1 MNRAE
6 YEELADSYPDL
17 PIPATP
23 ENIAFA
29 RKFML
34 AAWDQR
40 AEELGRKDP
49 PDLSDSCKFSSQFAR
64 IIFGGELQG
73 NVDHQ
78 FIRLPNGRIL
88 DLNMYADDV
97 QHKIDH
103 PHIHDPEFFGNPE
116 HEKSMASCRGRVFQW
131 VEDFRKLLKARDNQ
145 PPAKPAVVESF
156 DTDPEKPGQF
166 VGVKF
171 SPRTVAKLVEWCKA
185 NDVPN
190 REDAANYH
198 TTVILSRARKFKY
211 DPLRWNPPL
220 RVEPTS
226 FKLDLFGPNKDKL
239 VLTYDCAEL
248 DARHWAAR
256 VEHKLSWDFPEYI
269 PHITLCNFEHAF
281 QGDISK
287 LPVPDFPLE
296 IVAEYVKDFE

>member
-1 MNRAE
+1 MNREE
-6 YEELADSYPDL
+6 YEEIADSYPDL

-23 ENIAFA
+23 ENIELA
-29 RKFML
+29 RKFMM
-34 AAWDQR
+34 AAWDKR

-78 FIRLPNGRIL
+78 FVRLANGRIL

-131 VEDFRKLLKARDNQ
+131 VEDFRKLLKARAAQ
-145 PPAKPAVVESF
+145 AKPVVETYKPPS
-156 DTDPEKPGQF
+156 PGQF

-171 SPRTVAKLVEWCKA
+171 SPRTVANLIAWCKD
-185 NDVPN
+185 NNVPN
-190 REDAANYH
+190 REDPSKYH
-198 TTVILSRARKFKY
+198 TTIILSRSHKFKY
-211 DPLRWNPPL
+211 NPIRWNPPL
-220 RVEPTS
+220 IVDPAS
-226 FKLDLFGPNKDKL
+226 FGLDLFGPDKDKL

-256 VEHKLSWDFPEYI
+256 VEEKIPWDWPDYAA
-269 PHITLCNFEHAF
+269 HITLSNFEVAF
-281 QGDISK
+281 NGDITK
-287 LPVPDFPLE
+287 LPLPEFPLE
-296 IVAEYVKDFE
+296 IVAEYVTDFE